1 MSESIRAQL
10 AALVTSAR
18 NEVQAARDA
27 IARTAQPMPAPAP
40 APVRTLS
47 APLPSVRAGQSGTTT
62 FTLTTPER
70 A

>member
-10 AALVTSAR
+10 AALVRSAR
-18 NEVQAARDA
+18 AEVQAARDA
-27 IARTAQPMPAPAP
+27 IATTTQPLTAPMPLLP
-40 APVRTLS
+40 S
-47 APLPSVRAGQSGTTT
+47 GLPSVRAGQSGTTT